1 MNNLKKILLL
11 AVALM
16 LIVAMTSCSMLEQFG
31 IEIPDFGLGND
42 SNDDDGDNDKDTG
55 KNDEEGDLPEEAG
68 KLLLIHNSKALFN
81 VVYTQKSGGP
91 GKRAADNFVKDL
103 RSFGVEVNDAISDK
117 DASKVTDREIIIG
130 SDALNR
136 EDCCIKATRLG
147 ADGQVIKIVGKK
159 IVIAG
164 GTPDLTAKA
173 FDVYVKTQMKITSKT
188 KTLETLSVSSTYSQE
203 KLTEYAIESI
213 KIGSKDLGDYTLVY
227 DLSGLESLNYSVLK
241 IKDFANSIFDKSG
254 IVLNEGKLD
263 SLSSYANAFVIRYV
277 DTYVNN
283 SRDRAHALE
292 AAGGFRAYVDGN
304 NYIVECCYANV
315 FEDFFTEFANN
326 SFLLKRGKVT
336 APTDYSKPANVVY
349 YEDFGAKGNGIAD
362 DFEAMYAAHI
372 FANKCGQT
380 VMGKKGAHYFVGAGS
395 LNRTIPVMTNVNFNG
410 AIITVDDVGS
420 AAYKNRGV
428 KLFTTQRQYSP
439 VSISGEAID
448 ELYNEYRKSNPSAP
462 EKLVVDTNTESFPWL
477 ASMLEAPSMVRLISS
492 KHRDFVRHGSNQ
504 NSGSTRMDVF
514 MVDENGDFIRETD
527 SDLDGNG
534 VIGNVTTP
542 VAYSFGTNDINDPG
556 VTQAALDKGDFD
568 SSITQIIIYRCDDE
582 PITIENCKFYNIC
595 CQAVAETEFKVKY
608 HAYNRGFEIFR
619 PNVTIK
625 NIKHR
630 MKNEP
635 NMHIVQSPTTHD
647 CDLGEGSVC
656 QKFGSRQESYPY
668 YGFFLIQYTS
678 NLNIMDC
685 DLTGHTTY
693 YEEKPATGSTGGK
706 IPDPVAAGSY
716 DYVVERSCNVSFYN
730 VVQGFT
736 EDPGKPYTAMDL
748 TIADQ
753 RYWGI
758 MSSNGSKNMRFE
770 NCSISRF
777 DAHQSFWNAT
787 LINTTIGHTIN
798 VVGGGTFNCIGVN
811 KLAGGSFMS
820 LRGDYGA
827 TFRGDMNIIDCNYLN
842 YAAYNSNR
850 GGSPSTA
857 VNSSG
862 TIIAAGFN
870 NSNSGYRTPE
880 QRKASY
886 DSEYTKV
893 YDEKMEAF
901 AEDIAAGTKT
911 EAQAIEEATKA
922 AITAAE
928 KMSMQGGYWL
938 WDFGY
943 DCYMPG
949 TVTIKNFKSNGTKN
963 LYLFPPLPDTIFSY
977 NYDPE
982 NETNKSVTNVYNITE
997 RVNIVGKESE
1007 MPIPIKVC
1015 NSNDRNTYSK
1025 LYGIPFY
1032 YECEWNDPFGLDDH

>member
-1 MNNLKKILLL
+1 MKKSIIKILLL
-11 AVALM
+11 SLVVSL
-16 LIVAMTSCSMLEQFG
+16 LFAMTGCSMLEQLG
-31 IEIPDFGLGND
+31 IELPFLQG
-42 SNDDDGDNDKDTG
+42 DDED
-55 KNDEEGDLPEEAG
+55 EGDSKEPVSEKEGELV
-68 KLLLIHNSKALFN
+68 LIQNSKALFN

-188 KTLETLSVSSTYSQE
+188 KTLETLSVADDYGYE

-213 KIGSKDLGDYTLVY
+213 KIGSKDLEDYTLVY
-227 DLSGLESLNYSVLK
+227 DLSGLESLNYSALK

-254 IVLNEGKLD
+254 IVLNEGKID

-315 FEDFFTEFANN
+315 FEDFFTEFVNN

-336 APTDYSKPANVVY
+336 APTSYSKPANVVY

-380 VMGKKGAHYFVGAGS
+380 VMGKKGAHYFVAAGS
-395 LNRTIPVMTNVNFNG
+395 LNRTIPVMTDVDFND
-410 AIITVDDVGS
+410 ATITVDDVGS
-420 AAYKNRGV
+420 AAYQNRGV

-439 VSISGEAID
+439 VSISNEAID
-448 ELYNEYRKSNPSAP
+448 ELYNEYRKTNPSAP
-462 EKLVVDTNTESFPWL
+462 EKLVVDIDTESFPWL
-477 ASMLEAPSMVRLISS
+477 ASKLEAPSMVRLITS

-504 NSGSTRMDVF
+504 NSGTTRMDVF

-542 VAYSFGTNDINDPG
+542 VAYSFGSTDVSDPSVTNAGI
-556 VTQAALDKGDFD
+556 D
-568 SSITQIIIYRCDDE
+568 SSVTQIIIYRCDDE
-582 PITIENCKFYNIC
+582 PITIKNGKFYNIC
-595 CQAVAETEFKVKY
+595 CQAVAESEFKVKY
-608 HAYNRGFEIFR
+608 HAYYRGFELFR
-619 PNVTIK
+619 PNVTME

-635 NMHIVQSPTTHD
+635 NMHIVQNPKTHE
-647 CDLGEGSVC
+647 CDQGSGSVC
-656 QKFGSRQESYPY
+656 DKFGSRQESYPY
-668 YGFFLIQYTS
+668 YGFFFIQYTS
-678 NLNIMDC
+678 NLTIKDC
-685 DLTGHTTY
+685 NLTAHTVY
-693 YEEKPATGSTGGK
+693 YEDKPATGSTGGK
-706 IPDPVAAGSY
+706 IPDPVPAGSY
-716 DYVVERSCNVSFYN
+716 DFVVERSCSVNFYN
-730 VVQGFT
+730 VTQGFYENPDKPT
-736 EDPGKPYTAMDL
+736 EEVNTGL
-748 TIADQ
+748 GDQ

-770 NCSISRF
+770 KCAINRF

-787 LINTTIGHTIN
+787 LIDTTIGHSFN
-798 VVGGGTFNCIGVN
+798 VVGGGTLNAIRVT
-811 KLAGGSFMS
+811 KLSSNNGFIY

-827 TFRGDMNIIDCNYLN
+827 TFRGHMNLIDCDYKN
-842 YAAYNSNR
+842 YANYNTNR
-850 GGSPSTA
+850 GSSFTA
-857 VNSSG
+857 TPYSNATIVN
-862 TIIAAGFN
+862 AGFAS
-870 NSNSGYRTPE
+870 SNTGYRTPA
-880 QRKASY
+880 QRQAAY
-886 DSEYTKV
+886 DAEHKKV

-901 AEDIAAGTKT
+901 AEAIAAGTKT

-922 AITAAE
+922 ADAAAE
-928 KMSMQGGYWL
+928 KMAMQGGYWL

-943 DCYMPG
+943 DCFMPISI
-949 TVTIKNFKSNGTKN
+949 TIKGFKSEGTAK
-963 LYLFPPLPDTIFSY
+963 LYMFPAFTDKIFTY

-982 NETNKSVTNVYNITE
+982 NENSDSITNVYQITKKI
-997 RVNIVGKESE
+997 NIVEESQDK
-1007 MPIPIKVC
+1007 MPNPIYICSASPTSAEHSMLYNIPIE
-1015 NSNDRNTYSK
+1015 
-1025 LYGIPFY
+1025 YGYKWVNPF
-1032 YECEWNDPFGLDDH
+1032 E